1 MRPLFKSHDNI
12 FTLFLIEWTKNIK
25 AGGDFTVRNFSDG
38 KIRKLNYIIHNPNT
52 VEETAKVLLDVF
64 VQANAG
70 KVERNLRGLSYCNNE
85 ISELKEEQAE
95 VAGNI

>member
-1 MRPLFKSHDNI
+1 MDKDHEGGEVFPTMKN
-12 FTLFLIEWTKNIK
+12 FT
-25 AGGDFTVRNFSDG
+25 DG

-70 KVERNLRGLSYCNNE
+70 KVERKLQELSAHYGG
-85 ISELKEEQAE
+85 ISELEVKQAE
-95 VAGNI
+95 AAGRIY